1 MARVKGF
8 IFDYSKCV
16 GCHACIVACYAE
28 NSISP
33 PMSLRQVI
41 GFNKQKLPLL
51 GFVHLSIACNHCKEA
66 PCLRA
71 CPSGAY
77 KIDDETKAVIHSPE
91 LCLGCRYCTWAC
103 PFDAPKYNAEKGI
116 VEKCHFCYHKLK
128 VGEIPAC
135 ALNCPT
141 GALSFGDIEEK
152 PSPEAFGLSQK
163 EIYPRIKVLGHEV
176 KDAVPLNDSNAVLS
190 EKTLMNADPFTK
202 QSSPV
207 GVLNEWPL
215 ALFTFIGALLVGW
228 LGASTFNSYITL
240 SPWLFAVLGAI
251 GMIVSTTHLGK
262 PLRAYLSIV
271 SIKTSW
277 LSREIMM
284 FGLFMISGFFALYTN
299 LWWLTVVAAIVGV
312 LFLISVEMLY
322 FVTRKKGNSFI
333 YSGNTIAIALVFAS
347 LFAMQ
352 WDMLIA
358 LLALKVTLF
367 VINKGAKALGA
378 QPKIALVVL
387 VRLVVGF
394 VIPFG
399 AIVFSEVGFS
409 WFLFLFIVLGEIIDR
424 FMFYND
430 FEPESLF
437 N

>member
-1 MARVKGF
+1 MATVKGF

-16 GCHACIVACYAE
+16 GCHACMVACYVE
-28 NSISP
+28 NSTMPPISW
-33 PMSLRQVI
+33 RQVN

-51 GFVHLSIACNHCKEA
+51 GFIHLSIACNHCKEA

-77 KIDDETKAVIHSPE
+77 RFDDETKAVIHTPE

-116 VEKCHFCYHKLK
+116 VEKCHFCYNRLK

-163 EIYPRIKVLGHEV
+163 DIYPRIKIVGSEI
-176 KDAVPLNDSNAVLS
+176 KNFVPLSDSSAVLS
-190 EKTLMNADPFTK
+190 ESTRLKKDLLTEP
-202 QSSPV
+202 SSSV
-207 GVLNEWPL
+207 GALKEWPL

-228 LGASTFNSYITL
+228 LGATTFNSFIIL

-251 GMIVSTTHLGK
+251 GMIISTAHLGK

-271 SIKTSW
+271 NIKTSW
-277 LSREIMM
+277 LSREILI
-284 FGLFMISGFFALYTN
+284 FGLFMISGFFALFTS
-299 LWWLTVVAAIVGV
+299 LWWLTVVAAIVGM
-312 LFLISVEMLY
+312 LFLFSVEMLY
-322 FVTRKKGNSFI
+322 FVTRKRGNSFVHT
-333 YSGNTIAIALVFAS
+333 GNTIAIALVFAS

-352 WDMLIA
+352 WDILIA

-367 VINKGAKALGA
+367 IIQKGTKALGA
-378 QPKIALVVL
+378 QPNIALVAL
-387 VRLVVGF
+387 IRLVIGF
-394 VIPFG
+394 IIPFG
-399 AIVFSEVGFS
+399 VIVFSDIGFS
-409 WFLFLFIVLGEIIDR
+409 WILFLFIVLGELIDR

-430 FEPESLF
+430 FEPDSLF
-437 N
+437 S